1 MNQPRRVGILLAL
14 SLVLSASRARAL
26 SDPVKDA
33 RNLGVSM
40 VRDLKVAVKTRY
52 FDPQFRGLDVDALF
66 AGAETRVRE
75 ASTEAQ
81 VGVILAQTMG
91 EFRDSHTY
99 FIPPIRPFDI
109 DYGFEIRIVGD
120 VPLVIEVDK
129 GSDAEGKGVRLGD
142 RLLSVDG
149 TAVSRENFMAVSYAL
164 NVALPRRQL
173 ELRVQ
178 TDDDPARSITVE
190 ASIEQRRKRIDITE
204 WFDEV
209 TDRMRRRPE
218 VAWRYWTYE
227 KEGVVVARL
236 QTFMV
241 TDELVND
248 LMSKVHKARALV
260 LDLRGNPGGSIEAL
274 QTAAG
279 AFFEQEI
286 EMASRKERKSTK
298 VLRSRRPA
306 SRRLFSGA
314 LVVLVDSGSA
324 SSAEILARVVQ
335 LEKRGQVV
343 GDRTAGAV
351 MLAERLSLT
360 AGNEIRFIL
369 YGASITVADLLMK
382 DGRSLE
388 GDGVTPDEVVRPT
401 ASDIREGRDPAM
413 ARAAKLAGLDLSP
426 EAAGSHFRP
435 RGEPEPKKKADAPP
449 RP

>member
-1 MNQPRRVGILLAL
+1 MNERRGVGILLAL
-14 SLVLSASRARAL
+14 SLVVSASRAPAL

-33 RNLGVSM
+33 RNLGISM
-40 VRDLKVAVKTRY
+40 GRDLKVAVKTRY

-66 AGAETRVRE
+66 AGAEERVR
-75 ASTEAQ
+75 AATTEAQ
-81 VGVILAQTMG
+81 VGVILAQTLG

-120 VPLVIEVDK
+120 VPLVIDVGK
-129 GSDAEGKGVRLGD
+129 GSDAERKGLRFGD
-142 RLLSVDG
+142 RLLSVDQ
-149 TAVSRENFMAVSYAL
+149 TVVTRENFMAVSYAL

-173 ELRVQ
+173 ALEVQ
-178 TDDDPARSITVE
+178 TDDAPPRPLTVE
-190 ASIEQRRKRIDITE
+190 ASIDQRRKRIDITE

-236 QTFMV
+236 HTFMV

-248 LMSKVHKARALV
+248 LMSKVHRARALV
-260 LDLRGNPGGSIEAL
+260 LDLRGNPGGSIDAL
-274 QTAAG
+274 QIAAG

-286 EMASRKERKSTK
+286 DLASRKERKSTK
-298 VLRSRRPA
+298 VLRSRRPR
-306 SRRLFSGA
+306 SKRLFSGM
-314 LVVLVDSGSA
+314 LVVLVDSASA

-335 LEKRGQVV
+335 LEKRGRVI

-351 MLAERLSLT
+351 MLAERLSLS

-369 YGASITVADLLMK
+369 YGASVTVADLVMK

-388 GDGVTPDEVVRPT
+388 GEGVTPDEIVRPT
-401 ASDIREGRDPAM
+401 AADIREGRDPAM
-413 ARAAKLAGLDLSP
+413 ARAASLAGLELSP
-426 EAAGSHFRP
+426 ESAWSHFRP
-435 RGEPEPKKKADAPP
+435 KTEPP
-449 RP
+449 RRP